1 MTWEEIKERE
11 SKIYRDITLYYFG
24 NDLIIHY
31 EFDDGHI
38 ESDLN
43 EDEIKEV
50 NEHLAKYPAGSKDV
64 KYFLCDD
71 RFFYAD
77 PFESKY
83 FDDDIYVEWGRSIYK
98 SAVYKRNLFVGYRIK
113 EQTDREF
120 VRIPA
125 TFNDIESSG
134 NTIYWVCMSK
144 DEPAWNYKSR
154 RVILV
159 DNKGDSKPWKVIV
172 SHIAVNEY
180 LHPNCYCGWRLESVM
195 SFETKELALAWCKEN
210 PIDPCGEPVPSD
222 IPIGDHN
229 LYAMKL
235 LPRKVKKIRRKKQDK
250 AVEVK

>member
-11 SKIYRDITLYYFG
+11 SKIYRDITLYHTG
-24 NDLIIHY
+24 NDMIIHH

-38 ESDLN
+38 ESDFDD
-43 EDEIKEV
+43 DELKELD
-50 NEHLAKYPAGSKDV
+50 EHLTKYPAGSENV
-64 KYFLCDD
+64 KYHWCDN
-71 RFFYAD
+71 RFYYDD
-77 PFESKY
+77 PFESKH
-83 FDDDIYVEWGRSIYK
+83 FEDDIFVEWGRSIQK
-98 SAVYKRNLFVGYRIK
+98 SAVLKRNLFVGYRIK

-120 VRIPA
+120 VRVPA

-154 RVILV
+154 CAILV

-172 SHIAVNEY
+172 SHITVDEY
-180 LHPNCYCGWRLESVM
+180 RHPKCYCGWRLESVM

-210 PIDPCGEPVPSD
+210 PIDTLGEPVPSD
-222 IPIGDHN
+222 VPIGDGV
-229 LYAMKL
+229 LYAHKL